1 MDEIDRTVLKF
12 AAARRA
18 VTDSQLAVLVGGET
32 PAAQGSV
39 TRLIGESLLSRS
51 NHGNRTSLPSG
62 PERAPRDAVSNSAHE
77 RYPR

>member
-12 AAARRA
+12 AAAHRA

-51 NHGNRTSLPSG
+51 NQR
-62 PERAPRDAVSNSAHE
+62 
-77 RYPR
+77 

>member
-51 NHGNRTSLPSG
+51 NQR
-62 PERAPRDAVSNSAHE
+62 
-77 RYPR
+77 